1 MSAWNSRSGPVLERV
16 VTPLILI
23 ACCLAAFPACRDGDD
38 ASRTTLTVFAA
49 SSLTETF
56 NDVAENFEAQRDDV
70 DVQFNFAGSPTLR
83 AQLDQG
89 ADADVY
95 AAADEENMQAAVDAG
110 LVLPEARTFA
120 RNRLTIIVPSD
131 NPGEVHLLPD
141 LAKDGLRLVV
151 AAPDVPAGRYTREA
165 LDLIAADD
173 GFPPGFREA
182 VLANVVSE
190 EPNVKAVVAK
200 VQLGE
205 ADAGIVYE
213 TDVTDEIDE
222 DVNMVEIPL
231 DYNVEASYQAAVTSD
246 AQHPEA
252 AQAFIDFLLS
262 DRGQDILEEHRFQRA
277 P

>member
-1 MSAWNSRSGPVLERV
+1 VLERV
-16 VTPLILI
+16 AGPLAVVL
-23 ACCLAAFPACRDGDD
+23 CCIAAFAACGGGNEGP
-38 ASRTTLTVFAA
+38 RTTITVFAA

-56 NDVAENFEAQRDDV
+56 NDAAASFEEQHGDI

-95 AAADEENMQAAVDAG
+95 AAADEENMQAALDAG
-110 LVLPEARTFA
+110 LVKPEARTFA
-120 RNRLTIIVPSD
+120 RNRLAIIVPAD

-141 LAKDGLRLVV
+141 LAKDGLRVVV

-173 GFPPGFREA
+173 GFVPGFREA
-182 VLANVVSE
+182 VLSNVVSE

-205 ADAGIVYE
+205 ADAGIVYV
-213 TDVTDEIDE
+213 TDVTPEIE
-222 DVNMVEIPL
+222 SDVSVIEIPL
-231 DYNVEASYQAAVTSD
+231 DYNVQASYQAAVTSD
-246 AQHPEA
+246 AEHPEA

-262 DRGQDILEEHRFQRA
+262 DGGQDILEEHRFQRA

>member
-1 MSAWNSRSGPVLERV
+1 MLERV
-16 VTPLILI
+16 AVPLVLI
-23 ACCLAAFPACRDGDD
+23 ACCLGAFAGCRDGGD
-38 ASRTTLTVFAA
+38 SPRTTITVFAA

-56 NDVAENFEAQRDDV
+56 NDAAASFEEQHGDT

-95 AAADEENMQAAVDAG
+95 AAADEENMQAAADAG
-110 LVLPEARTFA
+110 LVQHGARTFA

-131 NPGEVHLLPD
+131 NPGDVHLMPD
-141 LAKDGLRLVV
+141 LAKDGLRLVI
-151 AAPDVPAGRYTREA
+151 AAPDVPAGRYTREV

-173 GFPPGFREA
+173 GFPAGFREA

-205 ADAGIVYE
+205 ADAGIVYVS
-213 TDVTDEIDE
+213 DVTEEIE
-222 DVNMVEIPL
+222 GDVNMVEIPL
-231 DYNVEASYQAAVTSD
+231 DYNVEASYQVAVTSD
-246 AQHPEA
+246 ARHPEA

>member
-1 MSAWNSRSGPVLERV
+1 M
-16 VTPLILI
+16 
-23 ACCLAAFPACRDGDD
+23 
-38 ASRTTLTVFAA
+38 FAA

-56 NDVAENFEAQRDDV
+56 NDAAASFEEQHGDT

-95 AAADEENMQAAVDAG
+95 AAADEENMQAAADAG
-110 LVLPEARTFA
+110 LVQHGARTFA

-131 NPGEVHLLPD
+131 NPGDVHLMPD
-141 LAKDGLRLVV
+141 LAKDGLRLVI
-151 AAPDVPAGRYTREA
+151 AAPDVPAGRYTREV

-173 GFPPGFREA
+173 GFPAGFREA

-205 ADAGIVYE
+205 ADAGIVYVS
-213 TDVTDEIDE
+213 DVTEEIE
-222 DVNMVEIPL
+222 GDVNMVEIPL
-231 DYNVEASYQAAVTSD
+231 DYNVEASYQVAVTSD
-246 AQHPEA
+246 ARHPEA